1 MRRGLAIVLVGAADR
16 RMLPA
21 LRLVPQL
28 AFSEA
33 RALHVCTDAAAAHT
47 LATAWMELGL
57 EWLPL
62 HIAEPQGDEVLATTV
77 RRVVEQELR
86 ARPAVTVLV
95 PEMDLG
101 RWWQPLLHR
110 GTGRTIAWHLA
121 GIRDVTIAVLPAP
134 VRVGAYDDGPSVPT

>member
-1 MRRGLAIVLVGAADR
+1 MTRGLAIVLVGAADR

-21 LRLVPQL
+21 LRLVHQL
-28 AFSEA
+28 SFSEA
-33 RALHVCTDAAAAHT
+33 RALHVCTDAAAAHA

-62 HIAEPQGDEVLATTV
+62 HIAEPLDDEALAATV
-77 RRVVEQELR
+77 RRVVEQER
-86 ARPAVTVLV
+86 CGRPAVTVLV

-110 GTGRTIAWHLA
+110 GTGRTIAWHLS
-121 GIRDVTIAVLPAP
+121 GLRDVTTAVLPVP
-134 VRVGAYDDGPSVPT
+134 VRVDVYGDEPSVPT